1 MVNQLHTFDVYLTD
15 PEETLVSLVILYT
28 WYRHHGWQIKSY
40 RGWNM
45 HSKIQAVITSPRWN
59 DLRSWF
65 TVHIVTALLLRLNR
79 SNWGKQS
86 DFNPDPFVSWITAV
100 PHLHPCPWPGVCGQ
114 PLLCCGPC
122 CRCVCFRDCQTSAAF
137 CREEWRLRSRAS
149 SRAGGPLLDGSWMS
163 IWESAETNHTSD
175 LRQIIHHVFTMTSLY
190 L

>member
-1 MVNQLHTFDVYLTD
+1 MKWLTQ
-15 PEETLVSLVILYT
+15 LVSCYV
-28 WYRHHGWQIKSY
+28 
-40 RGWNM
+40 
-45 HSKIQAVITSPRWN
+45 
-59 DLRSWF
+59 
-65 TVHIVTALLLRLNR
+65 VTALLSRLNR
-79 SNWGKQS
+79 SRWGKQS
-86 DFNPDPFVSWITAV
+86 DLNPDPFVSRITAV

-175 LRQIIHHVFTMTSLY
+175 LQPIIHRVFTMTTLY
-190 L
+190 LISGTFKLNCFSLMPGHFDNQSACCQSFHTPGLY